1 VNKVLEI
8 SKSSWKNIIQ
18 ERREGGSKTKNLD
31 AQAGS
36 FTLDFG
42 DSQPVQK
49 FIVPSKPLK

>member
-1 VNKVLEI
+1 MNKVLEI

-42 DSQPVQK
+42 DSQPAQK